1 MAEAIPGSDDQVF
14 QHFLTNSP
22 WDDQGVVDQVASDTT
37 GLIGGKKDSCLLI
50 DETGTPKKG
59 DKSVGVSRQWCGQL
73 GKVDNCQTGV
83 FTVLNF
89 KEHAV
94 PIGHRLFLPEAWVDD
109 EERCVEAGVPQEHI
123 EFHQVHITRK
133 DTLLKITG
141 LWIYLLIQPVPI
153 SFLSI
158 PLIIQEIRKE
168 FYSRFRGIIRMD
180 SISMRVM
187 QI

>member
-1 MAEAIPGSDDQVF
+1 MERMAEAIPGSDDQVF

-22 WDDQGVVDQVASDTT
+22 WDDQGVVDQVASDTN

-89 KEHAV
+89 KEHSV

-109 EERCVEAGVPQEHI
+109 EER
-123 EFHQVHITRK
+123 
-133 DTLLKITG
+133 
-141 LWIYLLIQPVPI
+141 
-153 SFLSI
+153 
-158 PLIIQEIRKE
+158 
-168 FYSRFRGIIRMD
+168 
-180 SISMRVM
+180 
-187 QI
+187 